1 MGGEAQKTRF
11 HFRDERPD
19 PHEPHHPE
27 PPGGVGVWGLVL
39 HMVLMIPLV
48 PATIIDALVT
58 ITAAVHVVRALGS
71 PSHSLVVT
79 RGAAPTSAFLLA
91 VFLAVM
97 VVVLGLLTWVLTLLA
112 RVVLDRRRWLV
123 ALAAA
128 LGMLAVG
135 AAVWAVTGAG
145 LPATASVFGVFV
157 YVALVA
163 VGHLPWAR
171 RHANG

>member
-11 HFRDERPD
+11 HFRDDRPD
-19 PHEPHHPE
+19 PHEPHRPE
-27 PPGGVGVWGLVL
+27 PPGGVGVRDLVL

-48 PATIIDALVT
+48 PATILDALVT

-71 PSHSLVVT
+71 PSHSLVVA
-79 RGAAPTSAFLLA
+79 RGAAPTSALLLA

-97 VVVLGLLTWVLTLLA
+97 VVVLGLLAWVLALLA
-112 RVVLDRRRWLV
+112 TVVLDRRRWLV
-123 ALAAA
+123 VLAAA

-135 AAVWAVTGAG
+135 AAVWALTGAG

-157 YVALVA
+157 YIALVA
-163 VGHLPWAR
+163 VGHLAWAR